1 MSYLSKFCE
10 YKESSMS
17 EVDRDRDCFL
27 SFGRSEEDFRITL
40 KDSLSLEAVVGD
52 DNDKDDEEEEGEMV
66 VTSADLLSPWVS
78 SSGEEL

>member
-1 MSYLSKFCE
+1 
-10 YKESSMS
+10 MS

-27 SFGRSEEDFRITL
+27 SFGRSEDDFRITR

-52 DNDKDDEEEEGEMV
+52 DNDKDGEEEGQMV